1 MSLVEPMPA
10 HLGPDQTVDVL
21 IVDDNA
27 VIRAGLRNVLETS
40 DKISVIGEASDGEA
54 ALAEIDRSQPDV
66 VLLDVRMPKQD
77 GLAVVK
83 QAAAKT
89 KILMLTYTDE
99 PEIIREALAEGARG
113 YLVHGTCTPDEIERA
128 ILTVYSGNLL
138 LTGLA
143 ADAMWGGGSQ
153 AVSAAQKPD
162 AGERAG
168 LSKRQREVMELIADG
183 LTNGEIARAC
193 FLAEKTVK
201 NHVNQI
207 FAKLGVRTRA
217 EAVSQWLSM
226 EIDRGA

>member
-1 MSLVEPMPA
+1 MSLVEPMPV

-27 VIRAGLRNVLETS
+27 VIRAGLRNVLQGSEE
-40 DKISVIGEASDGEA
+40 ISVIGEASDGEA
-54 ALAEIDRSQPDV
+54 ALAEIDRLQPDV

-77 GLAVVK
+77 GLEVVK
-83 QAAAKT
+83 QAAANT

-128 ILTVYSGNLL
+128 ILTVYAGNLL

-143 ADAMWGGGSQ
+143 ADAMWGGRAITGATHKS
-153 AVSAAQKPD
+153 D
-162 AGERAG
+162 AREHAG

-183 LTNGEIARAC
+183 LTNGEIARTC

-226 EIDRGA
+226 EIDQGT